1 MAQQHRTKKQSAASR
16 KQRRE
21 TLLARM
27 GWRMKKPRTGR
38 VEIQSDEIPIVEGIA
53 PYVNGYL
60 EGYIDGQES
69 IPLICRF
76 RVHTLRQAEISRW
89 SGA

>member
-27 GWRMKKPRTGR
+27 GWRMKKPRTGH
-38 VEIQSDEIPIVEGIA
+38 VEIQSDEIPIFEGIA

-60 EGYIDGQES
+60 EGYIDGQEQIYRFKIGS
-69 IPLICRF
+69 HVTEEYPSCRLG
-76 RVHTLRQAEISRW
+76 RR
-89 SGA
+89 